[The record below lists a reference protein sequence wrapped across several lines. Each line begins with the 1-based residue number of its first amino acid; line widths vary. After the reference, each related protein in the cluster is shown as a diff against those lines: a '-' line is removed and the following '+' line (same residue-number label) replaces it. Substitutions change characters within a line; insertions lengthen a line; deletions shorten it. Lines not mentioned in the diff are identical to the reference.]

1 MRSAMTGM
9 LTPEIWHTAVA
20 MVRHYGPAAAA
31 RAATQAAAHLAQG
44 DMRHTLAWQKVAE
57 AIILLQSECR
67 RGDETIH

>member
-1 MRSAMTGM
+1 MIAT
-9 LTPEIWHTAVA
+9 LTPEIWRTAVA
-20 MVRHYGPAAAA
+20 MVKHYGAAAAA

-57 AIILLQSECR
+57 AIILLQCERR